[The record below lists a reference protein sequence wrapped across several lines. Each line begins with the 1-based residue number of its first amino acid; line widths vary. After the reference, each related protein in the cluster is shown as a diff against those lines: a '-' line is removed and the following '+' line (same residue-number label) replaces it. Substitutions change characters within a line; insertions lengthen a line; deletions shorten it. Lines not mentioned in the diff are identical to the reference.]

1 MIKNWY
7 RLLVVFVLN
16 AAELVTNKEYSR
28 LESYREGFQ
37 HGVIHQNVYKCTG
50 LVRFADYYL
59 LGHERGKKF
68 AEKKGF

>member
-1 MIKNWY
+1 MINWY

-37 HGVIHQNVYKCTG
+37 HGVTMPNVYRNTG
-50 LVRFADYYL
+50 RVRFVDYYL
-59 LGHERGKKF
+59 LGHDRGKKF

>member
-28 LESYREGFQ
+28 LESYRKGFQ
-37 HGVIHQNVYKCTG
+37 QGVLRTPAQEGST
-50 LVRFADYYL
+50 RFSGYYL